1 MKNNTNAKT
10 LLFTV
15 PGIDTAAVL
24 FFLAFEYARSI
35 RIFET
40 DGILMSITMAM
51 VLVLPYF
58 LPSNWSRVSFGSW
71 MISRSV
77 LMLAGLVG
85 GAAFGL
91 GVGNVLPASMR
102 FMPMTFLILAAMV
115 SSYVQFYGLLKLR
128 TAR

>member
-1 MKNNTNAKT
+1 MKNNTQAKT
-10 LLFTV
+10 LPFAI

-24 FFLAFEYARSI
+24 FLLAFEYARVI
-35 RIFET
+35 RALET

-58 LPSNWSRVSFGSW
+58 LPSNWSRTSFGGW
-71 MISRSV
+71 MISRSL
-77 LMLAGLVG
+77 LMLTGLVA
-85 GAAFGL
+85 GAAFGMS
-91 GVGNVLPASMR
+91 VGTVLPASLR

-115 SSYVQFYGLLKLR
+115 SCYVQFYGLFKLR